1 VKPIRKIAVLGL
13 GTMGHGLVQLFAAAG
28 CEVRGFDEQKAARE
42 ALPGLVRRNLEG
54 FVAAGLMRKSAVGPL
69 LKRIRVCATEAEAVR
84 SAQFVTEAVV
94 EDLAVKQALFQRL
107 EKPVAPDTILAS
119 NSSCFPISQSAKKM
133 RRPERAIVTHYFNP
147 PHIVPVV
154 EVVPG
159 PRTQPAV
166 VQATMALMKRIGKV
180 PVRINQ
186 ELPGFVVNRVQVA
199 VMREVWDLLERGI
212 ASPEDID
219 AAICGS
225 MGFRLAAVGPL
236 EVHDFGGL
244 DLILRVFNNL
254 IPEIASGLSVP
265 GKIDRLVK
273 AGHFGAKTG
282 KGIYHYTPASLAA
295 RRTRRDQRI
304 LALLKMFYANGAPPR
319 AK

>member
-1 VKPIRKIAVLGL
+1 MKPIRKIAILGL

-28 CEVRGFDEQKAARE
+28 FEVRGYDEQKAARD
-42 ALPGLVRRNLEG
+42 GLLDLIRRNLKD
-54 FVAAGLMRKSAVGPL
+54 FVAAGLAPKSAVAPL
-69 LKRIRVCATEAEAVR
+69 LRRIRVCESEEEAVR
-84 SAQFVTEAVV
+84 GTQFVTEAVV

-107 EKPVAPDTILAS
+107 EKLVSPDTILAS
-119 NSSCFPISQSAKKM
+119 NSSCFPISQSAKQM
-133 RRPERAIVTHYFNP
+133 RRPQRAIVTHYFNP

-159 PRTQPAV
+159 PRTSPAV
-166 VQATMALMKRIGKV
+166 TRATMALMKRAGKLA
-180 PVRINQ
+180 VRIKK

-199 VMREVWDLLERGI
+199 VMREVWDLLDRGI

-225 MGFRLAAVGPL
+225 MGFRLGAVGPL

-244 DLILRVFNNL
+244 DLQRRVYQNL
-254 IPEIASGLSVP
+254 VPEIASGTRVP

-273 AGHFGAKTG
+273 AGHFGAKSG
-282 KGIYHYTPASLAA
+282 RGIYTYTPASLAA

-304 LALLKMFYANGAPPR
+304 LALLKMFYAPASNGR
-319 AK
+319 